1 MENQTPLEGKQYQ
14 PNVGKR
20 RNRPHYKANALTL
33 RGYLVMACFAIMLLM
48 GLLAAALWGN
58 YALQKEINTYNHAI
72 TIEAIK

>member
-14 PNVGKR
+14 PNVAKR

-33 RGYLVMACFAIMLLM
+33 RGYLVMAGFAILLLM

-58 YALQKEINTYNHAI
+58 YALQKEINSFNNAV
-72 TIEAIK
+72 TIEVSK